1 MTEIKCPNCG
11 KVFTIDE
18 SSYAAIEKQVR
29 DKTFDR
35 ELERRS
41 EEAVKLAEAKK
52 DSVIAGLQADLQQ
65 MRAQRELAVRDAVE
79 QLKRETAAKEQELQ
93 ALRMKVKSDA
103 ELFETQKRLA
113 VQDAVRAQ
121 EELQHEKEK
130 QILELQAQIGSIE
143 TAHSL
148 KEKQMTEDR
157 DRLLKIKDDEIAYY
171 KDLKARMSTKMVGE
185 ERDGRDGDEAKE

>member
-1 MTEIKCPNCG
+1 MIAATNVRRKETSAMAEIKCPNCG

-41 EEAVKLAEAKK
+41 EEAVKLSEAEK
-52 DSVIAGLQADLQQ
+52 DRVIAGLQAELHRMHD
-65 MRAQRELAVRDAVE
+65 QRELAVRDAVE

-121 EELQHEKEK
+121 EELHQ
-130 QILELQAQIGSIE
+130 
-143 TAHSL
+143 
-148 KEKQMTEDR
+148 
-157 DRLLKIKDDEIAYY
+157 
-171 KDLKARMSTKMVGE
+171 
-185 ERDGRDGDEAKE
+185 